1 MAKTN
6 SNKKKE
12 NPEVEEVLQTPD
24 LLKAELKGNVRQVK
38 QICYKAYKGRL
49 GAEKGKIEQSN
60 FHSQTFKAF
69 YDEKGN
75 KTEEKIYYTG
85 KYFQHKLYNGN
96 KEPMEE
102 TSGMID
108 GEEGNKV
115 TREFNEQG
123 LMTEQCHYDAKGNKQ
138 SGSYRKYDAKGNII
152 EGGSYKGDRIMTTKY
167 TTRYNDAGRELE
179 STSWAENGTES
190 ATLRTY
196 DDKGNEIEVSAS
208 SNGVLGYHQT
218 KEYEYDADGNMR
230 GYTATNHVKPEAS
243 AAKTVCK
250 CNSYGDVIQAD
261 HYKDDGS
268 LQESRTIEYEYDA
281 DGKKIVPVYGE
292 KPAKLKSQ
300 TEETEN
306 DAHGNWI
313 KKTTY
318 YVSPDKSWNKIPIN
332 LYVRE
337 ITYWGEEAS
346 SPQADE
352 LFFADIFTAKDED
365 TDDEEKKSP
374 LEDLSEEQLK
384 WLSEPANINEPFPI
398 FRYYVLTNKE
408 MPSILNYSGPYIEA
422 HALLE
427 ELKTNLNAKVI
438 YSTNSIWHQ
447 QNEVLSRYIL
457 SFPDHP
463 GFILNAPQL
472 SSQAV
477 DEFEIPDFIDESTG
491 CIESGYIYFS
501 GMQLFRPSEASGK
514 IGEYEDEHD
523 FARQIEDYITK
534 CSLRK
539 KPEQPTI
546 HMIEVNGNGFSMVE
560 HAVNDDFEIKDLDVN
575 YGYGFNKFHTDLMSR
590 ILTGTKGLVL
600 FHGQPGTGKTYYIR
614 HLLKK
619 MSTSKK
625 IVIYMPPNMVDHL
638 TEPSFMTFL
647 SSSVRDWSE
656 EGHFCVLLIEDAEP
670 LLAKRQEGIRIQ
682 GVTNLLNMTDG
693 LLNDML
699 NLQIICTFN
708 VDLKKLDSAL
718 LREGRLIARKEFK
731 ALSVLDANLL
741 AQRLGIK
748 HQFTKPATLAQIYAK
763 RKNQN
768 TLIHDVEQERD
779 ASTPIDDL

>member
-1 MAKTN
+1 M
-6 SNKKKE
+6 SKKKE
-12 NPEVEEVLQTPD
+12 SAKAGKQTDLQIAGLHGQIKEV
-24 LLKAELKGNVRQVK
+24 N
-38 QICYKAYKGRL
+38 QICYKAYKGRT
-49 GAEKGKIEQSN
+49 GAEKGKIEQLN
-60 FHSQTFKAF
+60 HHSQTFKAF
-69 YDEKGN
+69 YDENGS
-75 KTEEKIYYTG
+75 KTEEKIYFTG
-85 KYFQHKLYNGN
+85 KYFQHKFYNGN
-96 KEPMEE
+96 NEPFEE

-108 GEEGNKV
+108 GEEGNKK

-123 LMTEQCHYDAKGNKQ
+123 QKTDECYYDAKGNKQ
-138 SGSYRKYDAKGNII
+138 HGLFHKYDAKGNVI
-152 EGGSYKGDRIMTTKY
+152 ESGNYKGDRIITHKH
-167 TTRYNDAGRELE
+167 TTRYNDARQVIE
-179 STSWAENGTES
+179 SHSWTDEGIES
-190 ATLRTY
+190 VALRSY
-196 DDKGNEIEVSAS
+196 DDKGNEIEVSS
-208 SNGVLGYHQT
+208 HNNGVLNYHQT
-218 KEYEYDADGNMR
+218 KEYQYDGNGNKL
-230 GYTATNHVKPEAS
+230 GYTATNHVKPEGTPS
-243 AAKTVCK
+243 KSVFN
-250 CNSYGDVIQAD
+250 CNSYGDVIEAI
-261 HYKDDGS
+261 HLNDDGS
-268 LQESRTIEYEYDA
+268 LQESRKFEHEYDA

-300 TEETEN
+300 TEEIVN
-306 DAHGNWI
+306 DAKGNWI

-318 YVSPDKSWNKIPIN
+318 YVSPDKAWNKIPIN
-332 LYVRE
+332 LYLRE
-337 ITYWGEEAS
+337 IIYWGDEARTA
-346 SPQADE
+346 QADD
-352 LFFADIFTAKDED
+352 LFFADIFAAKSEYE

-384 WLSEPANINEPFPI
+384 WMSESANINDPFPI
-398 FRYYVLTNKE
+398 FRYYAITNKE
-408 MPSILNYSGPYIEA
+408 MPSILTYSGPYIEA
-422 HALLE
+422 NALLE
-427 ELKTNLNAKVI
+427 ELKSNLNAKVI
-438 YSTNSIWHQ
+438 YSANSIWHH

-457 SFPDHP
+457 AFPDHP
-463 GFILNAPQL
+463 GFILNAAQL
-472 SSQAV
+472 TSNVA

-491 CIESGYIYFS
+491 CIDSGYVYFS
-501 GMQLFRPSEASGK
+501 GLQLFRPSEASGK
-514 IGEYEDEHD
+514 IGEYEDEHE

-534 CSLRK
+534 CSLKK

-546 HMIEVNGNGFSMVE
+546 HMIEVSGNGFSMVE
-560 HAVNDDFEIKDLDVN
+560 HAVKDDFEIKDLDVN
-575 YGYGFNKFHTDLMSR
+575 YGYGFSKFHTDLMNR

-647 SSSVRDWSE
+647 SSSVREWSE

-718 LREGRLIARKEFK
+718 LRPGRLIARKEFN
-731 ALSVLDANLL
+731 ALSELDANLL

-748 HQFTKPATLAQIYAK
+748 HHFKKPATLGEIYAM

-768 TLIHDVEQERD
+768 ILIHDVEPD
-779 ASTPIDDL
+779 KNTSTDIDDL